1 MGKIALIQ
9 VAHSGKGHSPRADNP
24 QFRVLRFCDS
34 DAEADVSIGVY
45 KKRGVAGHIYKLETP
60 GKIVIPMEYARS
72 QSLEDVQA
80 IVKQV
85 EDDFL
90 KQREYIKEDFEV
102 TRALRIGGYADEAV
116 QQWAQYLDFYNAQ
129 GWMRRARARHKIHPD
144 VAIAPGRHDVAI
156 AESHAFEKGVSRD
169 KIFTMQDV
177 EKTLKVSEV
186 TTIPK
191 TEEHDEIVPMAP
203 EKLPDIPDRDVEYK
217 PEIGQ
222 KETEVQAAGFEDE
235 EDVEDGTS
243 LTKVVR
249 VKSQNHF
256 VAGFLL
262 SNDLDCNAVVYVHE
276 VFERLD
282 EAESTAKNVIGKK
295 VEPLEVHVFD
305 MCKWIDMV
313 EVKWKSGCAGD
324 TKSGTKHSYSDE
336 RIEKALDKRR
346 KDHFINR
353 EGAKMVN
360 TEKELTVSHAVSQ
373 RLGLD
378 EAQREAIT
386 KNATQED
393 ILNLLEIHDDE
404 ARHKAALEFVQ

>member
-9 VAHSGKGHSPRADNP
+9 VAHSGAGHSPRADNP

-34 DAEADVSIGVY
+34 DAEADVSISVY
-45 KKRGVAGHIYKLETP
+45 TKRGVAGHIYKLETP
-60 GKIVIPMEYARS
+60 GKIVIPMEYAKS
-72 QSLEDVQA
+72 QSLEEVQA
-80 IVKQV
+80 IVGQV
-85 EDDFL
+85 EGDFL
-90 KQREYIKEDFEV
+90 KQREYIKEDFEI
-102 TRALRIGGYADEAV
+102 TRALRKGGHTNEAV
-116 QQWAQYLDFYNAQ
+116 QQWAQYLDYYNSQ
-129 GWMRRARARHKIHPD
+129 GWMRRARARYNIHPD

-156 AESHAFEKGVSRD
+156 AESHAFRKDIPRD
-169 KIFTMQDV
+169 KIFTMQDIK
-177 EKTLKVSEV
+177 KTLKVSEI

-203 EKLPDIPDRDVEYK
+203 EKLPEIPDRGIEYK
-217 PEIGQ
+217 PQIDQ
-222 KETEVQAAGFEDE
+222 NATESQVAGFEDE
-235 EDVEDGTS
+235 EDVENGTS

-262 SNDLDCNAVVYVHE
+262 SNDLNCDAVVYVHE
-276 VFERLD
+276 VFEQLD
-282 EAESTAKNVIGKK
+282 EAESTARNVIGKK

-324 TKSGTKHSYSDE
+324 TKSGTKHAYSDE
-336 RIEKALDKRR
+336 RIERALEKRR

-353 EGAKMVN
+353 EGTKMVK

-378 EAQREAIT
+378 EAQRKAIT

-393 ILNLLEIHDDE
+393 ILNLLEIQDHE
-404 ARHKAALEFVQ
+404 ARHKAALEFV

>member
-24 QFRVLRFCDS
+24 QFRVLRFCES

-45 KKRGVAGHIYKLETP
+45 KKRGVAGHIYKIETP
-60 GKIVIPMEYARS
+60 GKIVIPLDFAKS
-72 QSLEDVQA
+72 QSPLEVEA
-80 IVKQV
+80 MVKQI

-90 KQREYIKEDFEV
+90 KQRAYIEEDFKA
-102 TRALRIGGYADEAV
+102 TREFRKAGDNDAAV
-116 QQWAQYLDFYNAQ
+116 QQWAQYLEFYNAQ
-129 GWMRRARARHKIHPD
+129 GWMRRARKRHKIHPD

-156 AESHAFEKGVSRD
+156 AESHAFAKDVPRD

-177 EKTLKVSEV
+177 EKTLKVSA
-186 TTIPK
+186 IP
-191 TEEHDEIVPMAP
+191 EGGVAP
-203 EKLPDIPDRDVEYK
+203 EQL
-217 PEIGQ
+217 PEIADRGAEFTPEIDA

-235 EDVEDGTS
+235 QDVEDGTS

-282 EAESTAKNVIGKK
+282 EAESSAKNVIGKK
-295 VEPLEVHVFD
+295 VEPLEAHVFD

-324 TKSGTKHSYSDE
+324 TKSGTKHTYTDP
-336 RIEKALDKRR
+336 RIEKELNKRR
-346 KDHFINR
+346 ENHFVNR
-353 EGAKMVN
+353 EGTKMVQ

-378 EAQREAIT
+378 KAQREAIS
-386 KNATQED
+386 KKATQED
-393 ILNLLEIHDDE
+393 ILGLLEIHDDA
-404 ARHKAALEFVQ
+404 ARHQAALKFL